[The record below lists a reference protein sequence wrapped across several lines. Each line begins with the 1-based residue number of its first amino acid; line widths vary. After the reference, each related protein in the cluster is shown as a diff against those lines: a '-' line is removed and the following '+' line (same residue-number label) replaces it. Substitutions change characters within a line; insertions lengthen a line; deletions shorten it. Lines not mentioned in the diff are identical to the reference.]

1 MKFMQAIIASG
12 IFSLVLIAL
21 YVIHIRYFAVDVVF
35 YSALLDV
42 LLAVVIT
49 VSALFLIRFF
59 AIFSR
64 FEVAQLVLIWLLAGY
79 ALAITVPT
87 VLDRSLSFYLLEKL
101 NQRGGGIRMESLE
114 EVFTDEYVRE
124 HRLIDV
130 RVTEQLESGTI
141 VIQEGCVRLTPW
153 GQKLAMFSR
162 YFRLHLLPARRL
174 LLDEY
179 SDDLTDPF
187 RNSSSQTGYEC

>member
-1 MKFMQAIIASG
+1 MKFLQAIVASG
-12 IFSLVLIAL
+12 IFTLVLCIL
-21 YVIHIRYFAVDVVF
+21 YVVHIRYFAVDVVF

-42 LLAVVIT
+42 LLAVVLT
-49 VSALFLIRFF
+49 VLALFLLRFF
-59 AIFSR
+59 AVFSF

-79 ALAITVPT
+79 ALAISVPT

-114 EVFTDEYVRE
+114 EVFTDEYVKE

-141 VIQEGCVRLTPW
+141 VIRQGCVRLTPR

-162 YFRLHLLPARRL
+162 FFRLHLLPERRL

-187 RNSSSQTGYEC
+187 RNSSTEKGYEC